1 MIDGPVILTAN
12 VKFFIDE
19 YSWYDVDVIDMKRT
33 PGGFKL
39 TTTCPLE
46 LHYPEFGG
54 WFWG

>member
-33 PGGFKL
+33 HGGFKL

-46 LHYPEFGG
+46 LHYPEFGR